1 MSDAH
6 IHMIYTKKEKNI
18 EQLPAVLVYF
28 CTMHCCQ
35 WCSAVSAFSVKC
47 ALNYKLSTGKK

>member
-6 IHMIYTKKEKNI
+6 IHMIFTKKEKNI

-28 CTMHCCQ
+28 CTVHRCQ